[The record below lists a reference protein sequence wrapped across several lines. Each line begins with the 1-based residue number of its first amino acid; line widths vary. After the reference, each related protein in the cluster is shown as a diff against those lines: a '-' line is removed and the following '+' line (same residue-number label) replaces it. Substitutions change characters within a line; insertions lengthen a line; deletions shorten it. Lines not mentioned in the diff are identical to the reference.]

1 MRMGGQ
7 RRRPLE
13 AAIRSFSL
21 ARAIKRTVEFSNPI
35 AGSPSAPLET
45 IAFMD
50 SLGPSLMPHT
60 SQHQGLAAGL
70 SVLAARGTMA
80 IVESATQSI
89 VNKDDPLTHH
99 LLMRGFLGFVGS
111 AFAGLPERVDE
122 PLTRAGARTAGKLLR
137 AGAIGG
143 ALYDIGRKTREAR
156 PAASAVRPAVVTAA
170 ALAGLAIWSRQRLE
184 LRKSEVER
192 WPIPQANELAPTVAT
207 GLVVIAVGS
216 AGSKAFMA
224 TRHGW
229 MSFFGDSLVRRRLGG
244 AVNAAMW
251 AGGLTMAYN
260 AGVGYI
266 GRANEKIEP
275 GYSHPPT
282 TPLVS
287 GSPGS
292 ISPFEDLGQQ
302 GRRFVTDVLTP
313 DYINATLGIDN
324 AEHPIR
330 VFIGY
335 NSEPMYPTGR
345 AEMALDEMERTGAFD
360 RDYILLMSPT
370 GTGWVDQ
377 TTIESAELFAR
388 GNIASVCIQYGR
400 FPSFLSVQ
408 KVALGR
414 SQFRLLLWGV
424 RQRLAAMSPDE
435 RPKVFVFGE
444 SLGAWTSSDVV
455 MFNGIRGFDHY
466 GIDKAFWVGL
476 PWMAKW
482 SKSGMTRGASDLVP
496 TGSVG
501 VFDRHEQLAELPD
514 EDRRALRAVVLSHD
528 NDPIAVMGPDLMIR
542 EPRWLKGERG
552 RGVPK
557 SMNWT
562 PIVTFIQVAV
572 DAANAMV
579 TVPGHF
585 GSFGHDYRADM
596 ARFVLDGLD
605 LPRATEDQVAAV
617 ETALRAL
624 ELERAE
630 RITAAHA
637 DEAPPAPAQTSN
649 GKRVVGGVPLYGTR
663 TSGSQW
669 VKSLLKRSGV
679 PQGDMQ

>member
-1 MRMGGQ
+1 MSRK

-13 AAIRSFSL
+13 SAIKGFSL
-21 ARAIKRTVEFSNPI
+21 GMAIKRASEFANPV
-35 AGSPSAPLET
+35 AGSPSAALET
-45 IAFMD
+45 VAFLD
-50 SLGPSLMPHT
+50 SLGPSLMPHS

-70 SVLAARGTMA
+70 SVLSARATMA
-80 IVESATQSI
+80 VVESATGSI
-89 VNKDDPLTHH
+89 VNKDDPLSHH

-111 AFAGLPERVDE
+111 AFAGLPERE
-122 PLTRAGARTAGKLLR
+122 GETLTRAGLRTGGKLLR

-143 ALYDIGRKTREAR
+143 ALYDVGRKTREAR
-156 PAASAVRPAVVTAA
+156 PAAGVVRPVVVTAA
-170 ALAGLAIWSRQRLE
+170 ALAGVSIWSKQRLE
-184 LRKSEVER
+184 LRKSEVEQ
-192 WPIPQANELAPTVAT
+192 WPIPQPNELIPTIGT
-207 GLVVIAVGS
+207 GLVVVAVGS

-224 TRHGW
+224 TRRGW
-229 MSFFGDSLVRRRLGG
+229 MTFFGDSVVRRRLGA
-244 AVNAAMW
+244 AVNNAMW
-251 AGGLTMAYN
+251 AGGLTMLYN
-260 AGVGYI
+260 SGVGYI

-275 GYSHPPT
+275 GYSHPPA

-287 GSPGS
+287 GSATS
-292 ISPFEDLGQQ
+292 ISPFADLGQQ

-313 DYINATLGIDN
+313 DYINETMGIDD
-324 AEHPIR
+324 ADHPIR
-330 VFIGY
+330 VFVGY

-424 RQRLAAMSPDE
+424 RQRLAALPTED
-435 RPKVFVFGE
+435 RPKVLVFGE

-455 MFNGIRGFDHY
+455 MFNGIKGFDHY
-466 GIDKAFWVGL
+466 GIDRAFWVGL
-476 PWMAKW
+476 PWLAKW
-482 SKSGMTRGASDLVP
+482 SGSGMIRGASDLVP
-496 TGSVG
+496 PGTVG
-501 VFDRHEQLAELPD
+501 VFDRHEQLAELS
-514 EDRRALRAVVLSHD
+514 EEERKQLRAVILSHD

-542 EPRWLKGERG
+542 EPDWLKGERG
-552 RGVPK
+552 RGVPP
-557 SMNWT
+557 SMSWS
-562 PIVTFIQVAV
+562 PLVTFVQVAV

-596 ARFVLDGLD
+596 ARMVLDGLD
-605 LPRATEDQVAAV
+605 LPRASEEQIAAV
-617 ETALRAL
+617 ERALRSL
-624 ELERAE
+624 ELDRSE
-630 RITAAHA
+630 RIKAEHA
-637 DEAPPAPAQTSN
+637 DTAPLAPAQAD
-649 GKRVVGGVPLYGTR
+649 GGERIVGGVPLRGSR

-669 VKSLLKRSGV
+669 VKSLLKKSGV
-679 PQGDMQ
+679 PQGDVQ